1 MVSGGCFV
9 ASVSAFEAGF
19 VAGFAFGVVVGVF
32 FAGLGALLAG
42 FGALF
47 GNSSQQRGVLG
58 GKVIGRIAQC
68 QHLVDSFG
76 AGFHGLVAGGKLV
89 DAVVEADAASSKADS
104 GSFEQA
110 FVNFAGSSSGAVGM
124 SMSVGVLFSSGGRG
138 GGEGEGGG
146 SGADECSA
154 FHVVLRNDVEII
166 PRFWGGAV

>member
-19 VAGFAFGVVVGVF
+19 VAGFALGVVVGVF

-47 GNSSQQRGVLG
+47 GNSSQQGGVLG
-58 GKVIGRIAQC
+58 DKVIGRIAQC

-76 AGFHGLVAGGKLV
+76 AGFHGLVAGGKPV
-89 DAVVEADAASSKADS
+89 DAVVEADAASSKAGS
-104 GSFEQA
+104 GGFEQV
-110 FVNFAGSSSGAVGM
+110 FVNLAGGSSGTVGMSM
-124 SMSVGVLFSSGGRG
+124 SMSVGVLFGSGS
-138 GGEGEGGG
+138 GEGEGSG

>member
-19 VAGFAFGVVVGVF
+19 VAGFALGVVVGVF
-32 FAGLGALLAG
+32 FAGLGALLAS

-47 GNSSQQRGVLG
+47 GNGSQQGGVLG

-124 SMSVGVLFSSGGRG
+124 SMSVGVLFSSGS
-138 GGEGEGGG
+138 GEGEGGG